1 MPSTGLRKLLIG
13 LAIAVA
19 STLAAL
25 LLYQIPLLRTME
37 WKIYDLEFRSLTNAS
52 KASPD
57 IVMIKIDDESVERMD
72 QALDLGR
79 FPWPRDVYR
88 DLLNYLERARP
99 RAITFDILF
108 IERDKSAEG
117 PARDQDFVEATRG
130 LGNVIHAIEVDDTVN
145 RTPKS
150 SIAQEYQ
157 LSTEVE
163 EHSSIKLPF
172 DSLAKASRML
182 GSTFMALDADGPVRR
197 LVPFVRQGSTHY
209 PALAI
214 ATAMVALNLQPTD
227 IRLDSA
233 GLHLG
238 ERLIPLMEVR
248 PEYAERIR
256 TRHMLVNYRG
266 PAYADPERK
275 TTTYRSYRFCDVY
288 LSELQIEA
296 GEKPSV
302 DPQVFRDKII
312 FIGTTAAGLHDLF
325 QTPFG
330 SEGKMPGMQIHAS
343 VVDNILSRSFL
354 RPARPVW
361 SVALLVVST
370 LFVGLLGVY
379 LGFWWALLACLI
391 VGFSGA
397 GAAALSFRNGIWLP
411 CVPTVAG
418 LIIAQ
423 FSSVAY
429 KYFVEDRAK
438 RQVKALFSRY
448 VSPAVVRELI
458 EDPSKA
464 RLGGHRR
471 EMTVLFSDIRGF
483 TTFSEAGKPED
494 VIKQLNEYFSRMV
507 ELLFQ
512 HQGTL
517 DKFVGDMIMGL
528 FNAPVLDPEHADHA
542 VQMAL
547 AMLRELR
554 VLNERWRSEG
564 RPTFDIGVG
573 VNTGDMIVGNVGS
586 ERTLSYTVIGDNVNL
601 GSRLESLNKEFKS
614 HIIIS
619 EFTKNKIKGSYFIR
633 PLGSAKVKGKTKEVS
648 IFEVCVSE
656 EEYRQKEAAATQPSQ
671 SAAR

>member
-1 MPSTGLRKLLIG
+1 
-13 LAIAVA
+13 
-19 STLAAL
+19 
-25 LLYQIPLLRTME
+25 
-37 WKIYDLEFRSLTNAS
+37 
-52 KASPD
+52 
-57 IVMIKIDDESVERMD
+57 
-72 QALDLGR
+72 
-79 FPWPRDVYR
+79 
-88 DLLNYLERARP
+88 
-99 RAITFDILF
+99 
-108 IERDKSAEG
+108 
-117 PARDQDFVEATRG
+117 
-130 LGNVIHAIEVDDTVN
+130 
-145 RTPKS
+145 
-150 SIAQEYQ
+150 
-157 LSTEVE
+157 
-163 EHSSIKLPF
+163 
-172 DSLAKASRML
+172 
-182 GSTFMALDADGPVRR
+182 MALDADGPIRR
-197 LVPFVRQGSTHY
+197 SVPFVRQGSTYY
-209 PALAI
+209 PSLAI
-214 ATAMVALNLQPTD
+214 ATAMVALNLEPVD
-227 IRLDSA
+227 IQLDAA
-233 GLHLG
+233 GLHFG
-238 ERLIPLMEVR
+238 DRLIPLMEVR
-248 PEYAERIR
+248 PEYEKRIR

-266 PAYADPERK
+266 PAYADAERK
-275 TTTYRSYRFCDVY
+275 TTSYRSYRFCDVY

-296 GEKPSV
+296 GEKPSI

-343 VVDNILSRSFL
+343 VVDSILSRSFL
-354 RPARPVW
+354 RPAHPVW
-361 SVALLVVST
+361 SMALLAVST
-370 LFVGLLGVY
+370 FFVGLLGVY
-379 LGFWWALLACLI
+379 LGFWWALLACL
-391 VGFSGA
+391 VVAFSGA

-429 KYFVEDRAK
+429 KYFVEDKAK

-448 VSPAVVRELI
+448 VSPAVVKELI
-458 EDPSKA
+458 EDPSRA

-483 TTFSEAGKPED
+483 TTLSEAGKPED

-512 HQGTL
+512 HKGTL

-528 FNAPVLDPEHADHA
+528 FNAPVLDPDHADHA

-573 VNTGDMIVGNVGS
+573 VSTGDMIVGNVGS

-619 EFTKNKIKGSYFIR
+619 EFTRNKLKGSYFIR

-648 IFEVCVSE
+648 IYEVCVSE
-656 EEYRQKEAAATQPSQ
+656 EDLEQKEAAAQQ
-671 SAAR
+671 AMHAAH